1 MKILIAEDEP
11 DMQRILR
18 LYLEREGYEVS
29 VAANGEDA
37 FTELCKSPYDLLIA
51 DWMMP
56 KMNGLQLCKEVRSYA
71 LPVKIMMLTA
81 KSENEDEIAGLTCGA
96 DDYIKKPFEPKILLL
111 RIRRMFQLDDVI
123 TCGRLAL
130 NTKNQTV
137 LAGNIELRLTQ
148 KEFLLLQLFMRN
160 KGIVLSRELLLDRI
174 WGNDYEG
181 DERTLDTHIRRLRSK
196 IGKEYI
202 TTFIGTGYRMDDFS
216 E

>member
-37 FTELCKSPYDLLIA
+37 FTELCKAPYDLLIA

-202 TTFIGTGYRMDDFS
+202 TTFVGMGYRMDDFS

>member
-37 FTELCKSPYDLLIA
+37 FTELCKAPYDLLIA

-137 LAGNIELRLTQ
+137 LAGNKELRLTQ

-196 IGKEYI
+196 IGKEHI
-202 TTFIGTGYRMDDFS
+202 TTFIGMGYRMDDFS

>member
-29 VAANGEDA
+29 VASNGEDA
-37 FTELCKSPYDLLIA
+37 FTELCKEPYDLLIA

-137 LAGNIELRLTQ
+137 LAQNIELRLTQ

-202 TTFIGTGYRMDDFS
+202 TTFIGMGYRMDDFS

>member
-37 FTELCKSPYDLLIA
+37 FTELCKAPYDLLIA

-137 LAGNIELRLTQ
+137 LAGNKELRLTQ

>member
-37 FTELCKSPYDLLIA
+37 FTELCKAPYDLLIA

-202 TTFIGTGYRMDDFS
+202 TTFIGMGYRMDDFS